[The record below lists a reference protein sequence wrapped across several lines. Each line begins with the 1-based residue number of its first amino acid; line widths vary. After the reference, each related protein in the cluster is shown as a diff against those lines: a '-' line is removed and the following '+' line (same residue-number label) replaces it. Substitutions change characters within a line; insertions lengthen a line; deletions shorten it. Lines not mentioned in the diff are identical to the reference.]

1 MLGIIAE
8 YDPFHNGHAWQLAR
22 ARALGGGQPVAVALS
37 CGLTQRGAVP
47 LLPERVRVQAALA
60 CGADL
65 VFALPAPY
73 ACAGAEAFARAGVSL
88 LAAAGC
94 SGLVFGA
101 ETPDAGR
108 LLQAARVLAG
118 DDYRAALKAALAA
131 GARSFAAARQA
142 AVEAAAP
149 GTGLAELLDKPN
161 NNLAIEY
168 CKAILQ
174 LGAAMMPIPLPRRGA
189 NHGETLNGSAR
200 FASAS
205 ALRALWAEGG
215 APAIRPFVPEAVY
228 PLYAEADAAGAFTD
242 FAAARQAAV
251 EAAAPGT
258 GLAELL
264 DKPNN
269 NLAIE
274 YCKAILQLGVAMTP
288 IPLPRRGANHGEAL
302 NGSARFASASA
313 LRALWAEGGAP
324 AIRPF
329 VPEAI
334 YPLYAEADAAGA
346 FTDFAAAGRCELA
359 LLRAQCG
366 PFAEK
371 PFAHTRGV
379 SEGLDHA
386 LRRAVQSSATQEEL
400 LDVLTTVRYP
410 RARMRRLA
418 MDAALGHTDAL
429 PPLPPYL
436 QLLGGRRALLP
447 ALKAAA
453 LPASHSLMRLREA
466 NADCAAAAAAQCA
479 ASDFAALV
487 RKTPE
492 AMGSALTRKAV
503 FL

>member
-118 DDYRAALKAALAA
+118 DDYRTALKAALAA

-149 GTGLAELLDKPN
+149 GAGLAELLDKPN

-174 LGAAMMPIPLPRRGA
+174 LGAAMTPIPLPRRGA

-228 PLYAEADAAGAFTD
+228 PLYAEADAAGA
-242 FAAARQAAV
+242 
-251 EAAAPGT
+251 
-258 GLAELL
+258 
-264 DKPNN
+264 
-269 NLAIE
+269 
-274 YCKAILQLGVAMTP
+274 
-288 IPLPRRGANHGEAL
+288 
-302 NGSARFASASA
+302 S
-313 LRALWAEGGAP
+313 
-324 AIRPF
+324 
-329 VPEAI
+329 
-334 YPLYAEADAAGA
+334 
-346 FTDFAAAGRCELA
+346 TDFAAAGRCELA

-366 PFAEK
+366 PFAEE

-379 SEGLDHA
+379 SEGLDYA
-386 LRRAVQSSATQEEL
+386 LRRAVQGSATQEEL
-400 LDVLTTVRYP
+400 LDALTTVRYP

-453 LPASHSLMRLREA
+453 LPVSHSLMRLREA

-492 AMGSALTRKAV
+492 AMGGALTQKAV

>member
-149 GTGLAELLDKPN
+149 GTGLAELLDQPN

-174 LGAAMMPIPLPRRGA
+174 LGAAMTPIPLPRRGA

-228 PLYAEADAAGAFTD
+228 PLYAEADAAGA
-242 FAAARQAAV
+242 
-251 EAAAPGT
+251 
-258 GLAELL
+258 
-264 DKPNN
+264 
-269 NLAIE
+269 
-274 YCKAILQLGVAMTP
+274 
-288 IPLPRRGANHGEAL
+288 
-302 NGSARFASASA
+302 S
-313 LRALWAEGGAP
+313 
-324 AIRPF
+324 
-329 VPEAI
+329 
-334 YPLYAEADAAGA
+334 
-346 FTDFAAAGRCELA
+346 TDFAAAGRCELA

-386 LRRAVQSSATQEEL
+386 LRRAVQGSATQEEL
-400 LDVLTTVRYP
+400 LDALTTVRYP

-436 QLLGGRRALLP
+436 QLLGGRRGLLP

>member
-101 ETPDAGR
+101 ETPDAAR

-118 DDYRAALKAALAA
+118 DDYRTALKAALAT
-131 GARSFAAARQA
+131 GARS
-142 AVEAAAP
+142 
-149 GTGLAELLDKPN
+149 
-161 NNLAIEY
+161 
-168 CKAILQ
+168 
-174 LGAAMMPIPLPRRGA
+174 
-189 NHGETLNGSAR
+189 
-200 FASAS
+200 
-205 ALRALWAEGG
+205 
-215 APAIRPFVPEAVY
+215 
-228 PLYAEADAAGAFTD
+228 

-288 IPLPRRGANHGEAL
+288 IPLPRRGANHGETL
-302 NGSARFASASA
+302 NGSTRFASASA

-329 VPEAI
+329 VPEAV

-346 FTDFAAAGRCELA
+346 STDFAAAGRCELA

-366 PFAEK
+366 PFAEE

-386 LRRAVQSSATQEEL
+386 LRRAVQGSATQEEL
-400 LDVLTTVRYP
+400 LDALTTVRYP

-447 ALKAAA
+447 ALKTSA

-466 NADCAAAAAAQCA
+466 TADCAAAAAAQCA

-492 AMGSALTRKAV
+492 AMGSALTRKAT

>member
-101 ETPDAGR
+101 ETPDAAR

-118 DDYRAALKAALAA
+118 EEYRAALKAALAA

-174 LGAAMMPIPLPRRGA
+174 LGAAMTPIPLPRRGA

-228 PLYAEADAAGAFTD
+228 PLYAEADAAGA
-242 FAAARQAAV
+242 
-251 EAAAPGT
+251 
-258 GLAELL
+258 
-264 DKPNN
+264 
-269 NLAIE
+269 
-274 YCKAILQLGVAMTP
+274 
-288 IPLPRRGANHGEAL
+288 
-302 NGSARFASASA
+302 S
-313 LRALWAEGGAP
+313 
-324 AIRPF
+324 
-329 VPEAI
+329 
-334 YPLYAEADAAGA
+334 
-346 FTDFAAAGRCELA
+346 TDFAAAGRCELA

-366 PFAEK
+366 PFAEE

-386 LRRAVQSSATQEEL
+386 LRRAVQTSATQEEL
-400 LDVLTTVRYP
+400 LDALTTVRYP

-447 ALKAAA
+447 SLKAAA
-453 LPASHSLMRLREA
+453 LPVSHSLMRLRETS
-466 NADCAAAAAAQCA
+466 ADCAAAAAAQCA

-492 AMGSALTRKAV
+492 KMGGALTQKAV

>member
-8 YDPFHNGHAWQLAR
+8 YDPFHNGHAWQLAK
-22 ARALGGGQPVAVALS
+22 AHALGGGPVAVAMS
-37 CGLTQRGAVP
+37 CALTQRGAVP

-73 ACAGAEAFARAGVSL
+73 ACAGAEAFARAGVHI

-94 SGLVFGA
+94 HGLVFGA
-101 ETPDAGR
+101 ETPDAE
-108 LLQAARVLAG
+108 LLMQAARVLAG
-118 DDYRAALKAALAA
+118 NAYRAALKAALAA
-131 GARSFAAARQA
+131 GARSFALARQA
-142 AVEAAAP
+142 AVETVAP
-149 GTGLAELLDKPN
+149 GAGLAELLDKPN

-168 CKAILQ
+168 CKAILE
-174 LGAAMMPIPLPRRGA
+174 LGVEMTPYPLPRQGA

-215 APAIRPFVPEAVY
+215 VQAIRPFVPEAVY
-228 PLYAEADAAGAFTD
+228 PLYEEAYST
-242 FAAARQAAV
+242 
-251 EAAAPGT
+251 GT
-258 GLAELL
+258 
-264 DKPNN
+264 
-269 NLAIE
+269 
-274 YCKAILQLGVAMTP
+274 Y
-288 IPLPRRGANHGEAL
+288 
-302 NGSARFASASA
+302 
-313 LRALWAEGGAP
+313 
-324 AIRPF
+324 
-329 VPEAI
+329 
-334 YPLYAEADAAGA
+334 
-346 FTDFAAAGRCELA
+346 TDFAAAGRCELA

-366 PFAEK
+366 PFATE

-386 LRRAVQSSATQEEL
+386 LCKAVQASATQEEL
-400 LDVLTTVRYP
+400 LDALTTVRYP

-418 MDAALGHTDAL
+418 MDAALGYTDAL

-436 QLLGGRRALLP
+436 HLLGGRRELLP
-447 ALKAAA
+447 TLKTAA

-466 NADCAAAAAAQCA
+466 NTDCAAVAAAQCA

-492 AMGSALTRKAV
+492 KMGGALSNRAV
-503 FL
+503 FLGSPTRRAVCEAD

>member
-1 MLGIIAE
+1 MIGIIAE

-149 GTGLAELLDKPN
+149 GTGLAELLDQPN
-161 NNLAIEY
+161 NNLAVEY

-174 LGAAMMPIPLPRRGA
+174 LGAAMTPIPLPRRGA

-228 PLYAEADAAGAFTD
+228 PLYAEADAAGA
-242 FAAARQAAV
+242 
-251 EAAAPGT
+251 
-258 GLAELL
+258 
-264 DKPNN
+264 
-269 NLAIE
+269 
-274 YCKAILQLGVAMTP
+274 
-288 IPLPRRGANHGEAL
+288 
-302 NGSARFASASA
+302 S
-313 LRALWAEGGAP
+313 
-324 AIRPF
+324 
-329 VPEAI
+329 
-334 YPLYAEADAAGA
+334 
-346 FTDFAAAGRCELA
+346 TDFAAAGRCELA

-366 PFAEK
+366 PFAEE

-386 LRRAVQSSATQEEL
+386 LRRAVQGSATQEEL
-400 LDVLTTVRYP
+400 LDALTTVRYP

-453 LPASHSLMRLREA
+453 LPVSHSLMRLREA

-492 AMGSALTRKAV
+492 AMGSALTQKAV

>member
-108 LLQAARVLAG
+108 LLQAARVQAG
-118 DDYRAALKAALAA
+118 EDYRAALKAALAA
-131 GARSFAAARQA
+131 GARS
-142 AVEAAAP
+142 
-149 GTGLAELLDKPN
+149 
-161 NNLAIEY
+161 
-168 CKAILQ
+168 
-174 LGAAMMPIPLPRRGA
+174 
-189 NHGETLNGSAR
+189 
-200 FASAS
+200 
-205 ALRALWAEGG
+205 
-215 APAIRPFVPEAVY
+215 
-228 PLYAEADAAGAFTD
+228 

-288 IPLPRRGANHGEAL
+288 IPLPRRGANHGETL

-386 LRRAVQSSATQEEL
+386 LRRAVQGSATQDEL
-400 LDVLTTVRYP
+400 LDALTTVRYP

-447 ALKAAA
+447 ALKTAA

-479 ASDFAALV
+479 ASDFAALM

-492 AMGSALTRKAV
+492 AMGSALTRKAI

>member
-1 MLGIIAE
+1 MIGIIAE

-108 LLQAARVLAG
+108 LLQAAWVLAG
-118 DDYRAALKAALAA
+118 DDYRTALKAALAA

-174 LGAAMMPIPLPRRGA
+174 LGAAMTPIPLPRRGA

-228 PLYAEADAAGAFTD
+228 PLYAEADAAGA
-242 FAAARQAAV
+242 
-251 EAAAPGT
+251 
-258 GLAELL
+258 
-264 DKPNN
+264 
-269 NLAIE
+269 
-274 YCKAILQLGVAMTP
+274 
-288 IPLPRRGANHGEAL
+288 
-302 NGSARFASASA
+302 S
-313 LRALWAEGGAP
+313 
-324 AIRPF
+324 
-329 VPEAI
+329 
-334 YPLYAEADAAGA
+334 
-346 FTDFAAAGRCELA
+346 TDFAAAGRCELA

-366 PFAEK
+366 PFAEE

-386 LRRAVQSSATQEEL
+386 LRRAVQGSATQEEL
-400 LDVLTTVRYP
+400 LDALTTVRYP

-479 ASDFAALV
+479 ASDFVALV

>member
-149 GTGLAELLDKPN
+149 GAGLAELLDKPN

-174 LGAAMMPIPLPRRGA
+174 LGVAMTPIPLPRRGA

-228 PLYAEADAAGAFTD
+228 PLYAEADAAGA
-242 FAAARQAAV
+242 
-251 EAAAPGT
+251 
-258 GLAELL
+258 
-264 DKPNN
+264 
-269 NLAIE
+269 
-274 YCKAILQLGVAMTP
+274 
-288 IPLPRRGANHGEAL
+288 
-302 NGSARFASASA
+302 S
-313 LRALWAEGGAP
+313 
-324 AIRPF
+324 
-329 VPEAI
+329 
-334 YPLYAEADAAGA
+334 
-346 FTDFAAAGRCELA
+346 TDFAAAGRCELA

-386 LRRAVQSSATQEEL
+386 LRRAVQGSATQEEL
-400 LDVLTTVRYP
+400 LDALTTVRYP

-466 NADCAAAAAAQCA
+466 SADCAAAAAAQCA

-492 AMGSALTRKAV
+492 AMGSALTQKAV

>member
-118 DDYRAALKAALAA
+118 EDYRTALKAALAA

-174 LGAAMMPIPLPRRGA
+174 LGAAM
-189 NHGETLNGSAR
+189 
-200 FASAS
+200 
-205 ALRALWAEGG
+205 
-215 APAIRPFVPEAVY
+215 
-228 PLYAEADAAGAFTD
+228 
-242 FAAARQAAV
+242 
-251 EAAAPGT
+251 
-258 GLAELL
+258 
-264 DKPNN
+264 
-269 NLAIE
+269 
-274 YCKAILQLGVAMTP
+274 TP

-329 VPEAI
+329 VPEAV

-386 LRRAVQSSATQEEL
+386 LRRAVQDSATQEEL
-400 LDVLTTVRYP
+400 LDALTTVRYP

-453 LPASHSLMRLREA
+453 LPVSHSLMRLREA

-492 AMGSALTRKAV
+492 SMGSVLTQKAV

>member
-174 LGAAMMPIPLPRRGA
+174 LGAAMTPIPLPRRGA
-189 NHGETLNGSAR
+189 NHGEALNGSAR

-242 FAAARQAAV
+242 FAAA
-251 EAAAPGT
+251 
-258 GLAELL
+258 
-264 DKPNN
+264 
-269 NLAIE
+269 
-274 YCKAILQLGVAMTP
+274 
-288 IPLPRRGANHGEAL
+288 
-302 NGSARFASASA
+302 
-313 LRALWAEGGAP
+313 
-324 AIRPF
+324 
-329 VPEAI
+329 
-334 YPLYAEADAAGA
+334 
-346 FTDFAAAGRCELA
+346 GRCELA

-366 PFAEK
+366 PFAEE

-400 LDVLTTVRYP
+400 LDALTTVRYP

-453 LPASHSLMRLREA
+453 LPTSHSLMRLREA